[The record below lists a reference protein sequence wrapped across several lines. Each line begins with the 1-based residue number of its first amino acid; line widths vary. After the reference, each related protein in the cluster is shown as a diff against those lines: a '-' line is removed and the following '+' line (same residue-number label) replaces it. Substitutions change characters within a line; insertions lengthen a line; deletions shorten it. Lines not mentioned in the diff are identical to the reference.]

1 MRTGKK
7 RRAPAKKLYPGD
19 LTPVARCRLEK
30 GISPR
35 EVAKQAGVSYS
46 YYKNVENGYRVP
58 GLAKAIRIAKVLER
72 PVEELFGWVADA

>member
-30 GISPR
+30 GVSPR
-35 EVAKQAGVSYS
+35 EVAKQV
-46 YYKNVENGYRVP
+46 
-58 GLAKAIRIAKVLER
+58 
-72 PVEELFGWVADA
+72 